1 MAVMAAWNMRW
12 LVAIVLACALCADA
26 KIEVKY
32 NQLPVVDTAVSV
44 EFTSKGFERQQLGTP
59 GAGCPLNEDGST
71 CQPAPFGY
79 DEDTV
84 LSITFSLEA
93 ALGNASLVNKEL
105 GDETYDPPTKVSLR
119 ACYSKPD
126 TKLRKW
132 RKIKAVVDDDKRCD
146 RKIVK
151 ALDLT
156 DDVCTPTSCTYD
168 YVLPSDLPEATWF
181 ITILLLCPIQGTED
195 TQFCAVDSTVGS
207 LAELVGDGVTED
219 DPTRSNPTYYSTQVV
234 DSRPPEMVAGVIILS
249 IVSIV
254 FLVGFF
260 SYEKLMKKNA

>member
-1 MAVMAAWNMRW
+1 MAGSLMRW
-12 LVAIVLACALCADA
+12 FVAVVLACALCADA

-32 NQLPVVDTAVSV
+32 NQLPVVDAAVSV
-44 EFTSKGFERQQLGTP
+44 EFTSEGFEKQPLGSP
-59 GAGCPLNEDGST
+59 EAGCPLNEDGST

-79 DEDTV
+79 DDDTV

-93 ALGNASLVNKEL
+93 ALGNDSLVNTAL

-156 DDVCTPTSCTYD
+156 DQACTATSCTYD
-168 YVLPSDLPEATWF
+168 YTLPSDIPAATWF
-181 ITILLLCPIQGTED
+181 ITVLFLCPIKGSDD

-219 DPTRSNPTYYSTQVV
+219 DPARSNPIYYSTEVV
-234 DSRPPEMVAGVIILS
+234 DSRPPEMVAGVIVLS
-249 IVSIV
+249 IVAII

-260 SYEKLMKKNA
+260 SYEKLVKKNA

>member
-1 MAVMAAWNMRW
+1 MRW
-12 LVAIVLACALCADA
+12 LVAVAFLGALCADA

-32 NQLPVVDTAVSV
+32 NQLPVVDTGVTV
-44 EFTSKGFERQQLGTP
+44 EFAGKEFEKQPLGTP
-59 GAGCPLNEDGST
+59 EAGCPLNEDGST

-93 ALGNASLVNKEL
+93 ALGNDSLVNTALE
-105 GDETYDPPTKVSLR
+105 DETYDPPTKVSLR

-126 TKLRKW
+126 TQLRKW
-132 RKIKAVVDDDKRCD
+132 RKIKAVVDDDKRCN

-156 DDVCTPTSCTYD
+156 DDVCTATSCTYD
-168 YVLPSDLPEATWF
+168 YVLPSDLPEAAWF
-181 ITILLLCPIQGTED
+181 ITVLFLCPIKGTDD
-195 TQFCAVDSTVGS
+195 TQWCAVDSTVGS

-219 DPTRSNPTYYSTQVV
+219 SPARSNPTYYITEVV
-234 DSRPPEMVAGVIILS
+234 DSRPPEMVAGVIVLS
-249 IVSIV
+249 IISIV
-254 FLVGFF
+254 FLVSFF
-260 SYEKLMKKNA
+260 TYEKLVKKNA